1 MTIRITK
8 TNVSGFTGDS
18 EMIPV
23 EPEQSQFYIPSA
35 VEILD
40 NFSIDLIF
48 EGVYPDAANPEVFT
62 YQYATDVRSSFNWSS
77 IGVTFTKLNAY
88 TVRLA
93 GPANNVFV
101 DQFYKFKMT
110 DYSEQVLQ
118 ANTQEPF
125 LGLIQY
131 QMPQP
136 TYTMK
141 TYPFEA
147 DLPADALSL
156 APATTEQ
163 FDLFQW
169 FFWRYQ
175 VAVANIAAITARG
188 LK

>member
-1 MTIRITK
+1 MTIRITQA
-8 TNVSGFTGDS
+8 NVSGFTGDS
-18 EMIPV
+18 EVIPV

-48 EGVYPDAANPEVFT
+48 EGVYTDPADVVT

-77 IGVTFTKLNAY
+77 IGLTFTKLNAY
-88 TVRLA
+88 TVRLT
-93 GPANNVFV
+93 GPGTNVFV
-101 DQFYKFKMT
+101 DQFYKFKMV

-118 ANTQEPF
+118 ANTTEPF

-141 TYPFEA
+141 TYPFEV
-147 DLPADALSL
+147 DLPADALTL

-163 FDLFQW
+163 FDMFQW
-169 FFWRYQ
+169 YFWRYQ